1 MSILVVGSVAFD
13 DVTSPS
19 GSVKNV
25 LAGAAT
31 YFSLAA
37 SYFTQ
42 VRVVGVVGEDF
53 GPEQEKV
60 FQDRGIDIRGIEH
73 AAGNTFRWGGTYT
86 DNLNE
91 AKTDFTHLNVFETF
105 QPHIPKEYGDTDFLF
120 LANIQPT
127 LQAHVRRQMNH
138 VRLTG
143 CDTMNYWIK
152 GAPKELAETLKLV
165 DVLLINDTETKML
178 AHETNLPRAAQ
189 KVLAMGP
196 QALVIKH
203 GEYGATI
210 FFREGAFGIG
220 RHPFRAPTLP
230 IDEVKD
236 PTGAGDSFAGGFMGF
251 IASQKELNREVLKRA
266 LFYGGVMGSFAVERF
281 GPERLK
287 SLTREEIDER
297 FQIFRELTHLE

>member
-19 GSVKNV
+19 GSVKNI

-31 YFSLAA
+31 YFSLSA
-37 SYFTQ
+37 SYFTD
-42 VRVVGVVGEDF
+42 VRVVAVVGDDF
-53 GPEQEKV
+53 GPDQEKV
-60 FQDRGIDIRGIEH
+60 FKDHRIDTRGIER
-73 AAGNTFRWGGTYT
+73 AKGKTFRWGGTYT

-91 AKTDFTHLNVFETF
+91 AKTNFTDLNVFEKF
-105 QPHIPKEYGDTDFLF
+105 QPQIPKEYADTNFLF

-127 LQAHVRRQMNH
+127 LQAHVRRSMPH

-152 GAPKELAETLKLV
+152 GTPKELAETLKLV
-165 DVLLINDTETKML
+165 DVLLINDTEAKML
-178 AHETNLPRAAQ
+178 ANETNLPRAAQ

-220 RHPFRAPTLP
+220 HHPFRAPTLP
-230 IDEVKD
+230 IEEVKD
-236 PTGAGDSFAGGFMGF
+236 PTGAGDSFAGGFMGYL
-251 IASQKELNREVLKRA
+251 ASQEVLNREVLKRA

-281 GPERLK
+281 GTERLQ
-287 SLTREEIDER
+287 SLTREEIDAR